1 MNKWIV
7 LTYQVFKLHVKR
19 KVKMRKSQW
28 ILIHVQLHLGAEVQ
42 KNHWKCEIKNFIS
55 VQISHQTFQL
65 LHDRLLRIAKIRVR
79 YLGFHIQHCLG
90 CDVITH
96 RLGHLLKMLGNNGRN
111 AWPFFLLILREV
123 APWWGECQN
132 LIYSF
137 TVSRPQLLI
146 TNALTNTLS
155 QLVNLAL

>member
-1 MNKWIV
+1 MPWYRFCEKRELTLIEYLKINHYIFWCFILALGMNGYNYCTEKKYFFLTYYMHFSFPLSYTEIKLKVLYYLPLQIHNWIV

-65 LHDRLLRIAKIRVR
+65 LH
-79 YLGFHIQHCLG
+79 G
-90 CDVITH
+90 C
-96 RLGHLLKMLGNNGRN
+96 
-111 AWPFFLLILREV
+111 
-123 APWWGECQN
+123 
-132 LIYSF
+132 
-137 TVSRPQLLI
+137 
-146 TNALTNTLS
+146 
-155 QLVNLAL
+155 